1 MNKDIFVKN
10 VDIELLRE
18 QRNFLLEKFEA
29 GTNDLS
35 DGLVNLLD
43 EMLDIAEGYNKG

>member
-1 MNKDIFVKN
+1 MESKTILVEN

-18 QRNFLLEKFEA
+18 QRDFLLKTFESGA
-29 GTNDLS
+29 YQEI

-43 EMLDIAEGYNKG
+43 EMLDYAEIN